1 MRQKFFSLNFLIIFL
16 VLSTTSWGKKP
27 ELYLTKTMEKAT
39 QEGKYV
45 LLHFYADWCPSCQA
59 QKKILDKIMV
69 TDNALKG
76 VVTLVIPYD
85 DALLLRK
92 EWNVNRQSTLI
103 ILKAGKEL
111 AREAGQTEKSQ
122 ILSFLKTHISG
133 D

>member
-1 MRQKFFSLNFLIIFL
+1 MRLYYFFDKLVIFFF
-16 VLSTTSWGKKP
+16 VLSISSWAAKP
-27 ELYLTKTMEKAT
+27 QPYLTKSMDKAT

-59 QKKILDKIMV
+59 QKRILDKIMV
-69 TDNALKG
+69 TDNTLKG
-76 VVTLVIPYD
+76 VLTLVVPYD

-92 EWNVNRQSTLI
+92 DWNVNRQSTLI
-103 ILKAGKEL
+103 IVKAGKEL

-122 ILSFLKTHISG
+122 ILRFLKTHIAG